1 VNVAAST
8 TPAKASEP
16 QTDTPKAQFVH
27 LHNHSHYSL
36 LDGLQKVPGM
46 LDRIQ
51 ELGMDAV
58 ALTDHGTLSGTVEFY
73 KECKKRGINPIIG
86 IEAYV
91 APRGHLDKSGRQD
104 LNPYHLVLLAYSTKG
119 YHNLMKLVTIA
130 NLQGF
135 YGKPRIDRQLMEQY
149 HEGLIALSG
158 CAGGEV
164 AGHIIDGNMA
174 EAANVAQWYET
185 TFGKGNY
192 FLELQAHEHQWAT
205 QKTINA
211 GKIELSKQTGIP
223 VVVTADS
230 HYSEHKNRDAHETL
244 LCVQTGKTLD
254 DPTRMSMDMDLFLSS
269 QEEIMERFAHI
280 PEAYENTVKI
290 AERCKVKLDLGGILI
305 PTFPVPEEGIS
316 ELDYLHKLCWQGL
329 TFRYGGIPKE
339 DVGTITEAR
348 ARELVEPEVCA
359 RLDYELGVISK
370 MGYDGYFLITADF
383 MNWGKNQ
390 GIVFGPGRGSAA
402 GSIVAYV
409 LNITDLDPLK
419 YDLLFERFLNPDRI
433 SMPDIDIDIQA
444 GRRGEVIDY
453 VTEKYG
459 TERVSQ
465 IITFGT
471 MAARNA
477 VRDTGR
483 VLGYSYAEVDAIA
496 KLIPQPVQ
504 GRHTPLAVSVGL
516 KEGKQPAD
524 PILTNEYK
532 TNARAKKLID
542 LAIQLEGTIRNN
554 GVHAAGVVIAPAPLV
569 NYLPIQRAQK
579 GGFATQYSMSYVE
592 ELGLLKM
599 DFLGLLNLDVINQ
612 AQRIIRKVYG
622 RDIDLP
628 NLPLDDPETYAL
640 LSRGDTTGVFQLES
654 AGMKK
659 YLRQLKPSAFDDI
672 VAMVALYRPGPMQ
685 FIDDFIDRK
694 HGRKEVT
701 YEHPGLEAALGST
714 YGILVYQEQFMQIS
728 KDMCG
733 FTGGQ
738 ADTLRK
744 AIGKKQLDTMRKMK
758 QLFIAGMIEK
768 SGVTKKF
775 AEEFWQQLEAFADYC
790 FNKSHSACYGL
801 IAYQTAYLKAHYPS
815 AFMAA
820 LLTQDYGNIDR
831 IAIEIAECQRMG
843 VKVLPPDVNESF
855 REFAV
860 VKDSGNIRFG
870 LSAIKNVGA
879 GAIEAI
885 LRTREDAGNF
895 TGIEDFAK
903 RVNSRE
909 CNKKAWESFAK
920 CGAFDQLVGGD
931 RNKLLQ
937 NLELITAYGSK
948 AQKNALSGQID
959 IFGSLGTDEA
969 APQLHLEPAIRQATT
984 REQLMWEKE
993 LMGLYLSSHP
1003 LDDYAAYLAD
1013 TAQPIINVTPGA
1025 DGKLVRIGGM
1035 ITSARKILTK
1045 KGDVMAFVGIED
1057 QSGGST
1063 ELIVFPKAF
1072 AKSPD
1077 VYEVD
1082 NIIFATGKIS
1092 ARDREGRLEDEA
1104 KVMVDSAKLIDYDTA
1119 VKYVP
1124 RPVAVSASTVRS
1136 PAALPVRTAGP
1147 TITAL
1152 ATRSNDEEPPLVMAL
1167 SDLSDTALLQR
1178 IKIILSAHS
1187 GGVETYI
1194 VTGGISPK
1202 KIRLPFKVAISDD
1215 LMSELTGVIGEG
1227 RVVRGR
1233 S

>member
-1 VNVAAST
+1 
-8 TPAKASEP
+8 
-16 QTDTPKAQFVH
+16 
-27 LHNHSHYSL
+27 
-36 LDGLQKVPGM
+36 M

-58 ALTDHGTLSGTVEFY
+58 AITDHGTLSATVEFY

-86 IEAYV
+86 LEAYV
-91 APRGHLDKSGRQD
+91 APRGHLDKAGRQD
-104 LNPYHLVLLAYSTKG
+104 LNPYHLILIARTTEG

-135 YGKPRIDRQLMEQY
+135 YGKPRIDRALLEQY

-164 AGHIIDGNMA
+164 AGHIMDGNLAQA
-174 EAANVAQWYET
+174 EAVARYYEGV
-185 TFGKGNY
+185 FGRGNY
-192 FLELQAHEHQWAT
+192 YLELQAHEHQWET
-205 QKTINA
+205 QKTINTA
-211 GKIELSKQTGIP
+211 KITLSKSTGIP
-223 VVVTADS
+223 LVVTADS
-230 HYSEHKNRDAHETL
+230 HYSEHRNRDAHETL
-244 LCVQTGKTLD
+244 LCVQTGKTID
-254 DPTRMSMDMDLFLSS
+254 DPTRMSMSMDLFLSS
-269 QEEIMERFAHI
+269 PEEIMERFAHI
-280 PEAYENTVKI
+280 PEAYENTVAI
-290 AERCKVKLDLGGILI
+290 AARCNVELDLGGILI
-305 PTFPVPEEGIS
+305 PTFPVPEQDIS
-316 ELDYLHKLCWQGL
+316 ERDYLHKLCWQGL
-329 TFRYGGIPKE
+329 AFRYGTIPKE
-339 DVGTITEAR
+339 DVGTITEAK
-348 ARELVEPEVCA
+348 ARELVAPEACA

-383 MNWGKNQ
+383 INWGKNQ

-409 LNITDLDPLK
+409 LNITDLDPIK

-459 TERVSQ
+459 EDRVSQ

-496 KLIPQPVQ
+496 KLIPQPVM
-504 GRHTPLAVSVGL
+504 GRHTPLAVSVGI

-524 PILTNEYK
+524 PDLSREYN

-569 NYLPIQRAQK
+569 DFIPIQRAQK
-579 GGFATQYSMSYVE
+579 GGFATQYSMSHVE

-622 RDIDLP
+622 REVDLAT
-628 NLPLDDPETYAL
+628 LPLDDKATYEL
-640 LSRGDTTGVFQLES
+640 LSRGETTGVFQLES

-659 YLRQLKPSAFDDI
+659 YLRQLKPSVFDDI
-672 VAMVALYRPGPMQ
+672 IAMVALYRPGPMQ
-685 FIDDFIDRK
+685 FIDSFIDRK
-694 HGRKEVT
+694 HGREKVA
-701 YEHPGLEAALGST
+701 YEHPGLEAALGGT

-758 QLFIAGMIEK
+758 ELFIAGMIEQ
-768 SGVTKKF
+768 SGVTQVF
-775 AEEFWQQLEAFADYC
+775 AEGFWEQLEAFADYC

-801 IAYQTAYLKAHYPS
+801 IAYQTAYLKAHFPS

-855 REFAV
+855 HEFAV
-860 VKDSGNIRFG
+860 VKDTGNIRFG
-870 LSAIKNVGA
+870 LSAIKNVGS

-885 LRTREDAGNF
+885 LRARKEGGPF
-895 TGIEDFAK
+895 VSIEDFAK
-903 RVNSRE
+903 RVNARE

-920 CGAFDQLVGGD
+920 CGAFDALIDGD
-931 RNKLLQ
+931 RALLLN
-937 NLELITAYGSK
+937 NLELVSGYGSK

-959 IFGSLGTDEA
+959 IFGSLGISEA
-969 APQLHLEPAIRQATT
+969 APELHLEAPVKKAST
-984 REQLMWEKE
+984 REQLVWEKE

-1003 LDDYAAYLAD
+1003 LDDYAGYLAD
-1013 TAQPIINVTPGA
+1013 TAQPITGVTPEA

-1035 ITSARKILTK
+1035 ITTARKILTK

-1057 QSGGST
+1057 KSGGST

-1072 AKSPD
+1072 AKSPE
-1077 VYEVD
+1077 VFEVD
-1082 NIIFATGKIS
+1082 NVIFATGKIS

-1119 VKYVP
+1119 KNHVRRAVP
-1124 RPVAVSASTVRS
+1124 QPATSRPLAPAESPALPTVR
-1136 PAALPVRTAGP
+1136 AEHG
-1147 TITAL
+1147 I
-1152 ATRSNDEEPPLVMAL
+1152 EPPLVLAVGDV
-1167 SDLSDTALLQR
+1167 SDVVLLQR
-1178 IKIILSAHS
+1178 IKAILTSNA
-1187 GGVETYI
+1187 GEVETYI
-1194 VTGGISPK
+1194 VTGGKTPK
-1202 KIRLPFKVAISDD
+1202 KIRLPFKVTISDALITD
-1215 LMSELTGVIGEG
+1215 LTAAVGEG
-1227 RVVRGR
+1227 HVVRATK
-1233 S
+1233 